1 MKKHSETSA
10 PSVCQKHSP
19 ATRRRSWWRN
29 RRVGWAGI
37 EVPLFSSPALTAV
50 ELPKAFGPQIV
61 LEDINLEFHAG
72 WLDSPPNI
80 GHVHNHPDTSE
91 HPGPS
96 EDCVEV
102 LACTSFGD
110 ITTGQTNL
118 AAGFPACDNGQ
129 VAA

>member
-10 PSVCQKHSP
+10 LSACQKHSL
-19 ATRRRSWWRN
+19 ATGRRSWWRN

-72 WLDSPPNI
+72 WLDSPPRI

-96 EDCVEV
+96 EDSAGV
-102 LACTSFGD
+102 LACTSVGD

-118 AAGFPACDNGQ
+118 CDSGQ
-129 VAA
+129 GAV

>member
-1 MKKHSETSA
+1 MEKHSETSS
-10 PSVCQKHSP
+10 PSACQKRSS
-19 ATRRRSWWRN
+19 ATRRRSWWRY

-50 ELPKAFGPQIV
+50 GLPKAFGLQIV
-61 LEDINLEFHAG
+61 LDDIDLEFHAG

-80 GHVHNHPDTSE
+80 GHVHNHPETSE

-96 EDCVEV
+96 EDSAGV

-110 ITTGQTNL
+110 ITMGQTNL
-118 AAGFPACDNGQ
+118 CDSGQGAA
-129 VAA
+129 